1 MLKKILLLLLFCCF
15 SINSFSQEIK
25 FKEYSYTQ
33 FFKMIEEEKD
43 SVFML
48 KDALIKYNATTDSV
62 YAAKVDIAGMEV
74 NILRKDTITINKE
87 IHLNNVQ
94 FLGYLME
101 RKDGQITP
109 TNFMNF
115 GFYRMK
121 FLKPLK
127 LMNTIAINIK
137 DCEFNDKVIIGSTSI
152 IDKIVNLFEEKFNNN
167 DISYQDITI
176 HNSTFNS
183 KVQIYLS
190 NHNTNKNLITG
201 LTLDVDKNIF
211 NNTGISIDTRNI
223 YSLSIINNQ
232 FNTINRTPIWS
243 NNNELVTIENNQFT
257 AASFSVNTENNTQRF
272 SIFNNTFKQYVKLG
286 FFDIIKKSKIDW
298 QQWNHKVIA
307 SGGQTPYYTKIT
319 KENLKI
325 RDSLFKQGIDSYEN
339 WQYSEKLIKLY
350 INESQI
356 IDKNSYAEE
365 IKLRYN
371 FYNFYKNNYD
381 LENANLVYE
390 DIKDLET
397 KRFEY
402 LYDKNPSFK
411 TFFKWKINQFLKVFS
426 NYGKEPERAV
436 IFSMY
441 VILLFAFI
449 YLLFPNSWD
458 SHGRKRIMDRYTF
471 FLKYMDKDAG
481 MHEVYINEQKENL
494 LEFDEF
500 KDFVNSKEK
509 RVPKIF
515 TATAL
520 PLYKWAISG
529 TKLSSSLLKRVDIM
543 KGTWN
548 ELPQSKRI
556 WKSVLLITF
565 FLIAIVYDI
574 FIKML
579 NALMLSINTFTTLGF
594 GEIPIKGLPRYL
606 AIIQG
611 FIGWFML
618 TIFSVSLISQLL
630 N

>member
-15 SINSFSQEIK
+15 SINSFSQELK
-25 FKEYSYTQ
+25 YKEYSYAQ

-43 SVFML
+43 SIFKL
-48 KDALIKYNATTDSV
+48 KDALIKYNASTDSA
-62 YAAKVDIAGMEV
+62 YAAKIDLTNAEI

-87 IHLNNVQ
+87 LHLNNVQ

-109 TNFMNF
+109 TYFMSF
-115 GFYRMK
+115 GLYRMK

-137 DCEFNDKVIIGSTSI
+137 DCEFYEEVIVGSTLI
-152 IDKIVNLFEEKFNNN
+152 IDKIVNYFEENLNTDN
-167 DISYQDITI
+167 ISYQDISI
-176 HNSTFNS
+176 LNSTFNS

-190 NHNTNKNLITG
+190 NHYTNKNLITG
-201 LTLDVDKNIF
+201 LSLDVDKNIF

-223 YSLSIINNQ
+223 YSLSIINNH
-232 FNTINRTPIWS
+232 FNTINRTPFSIA
-243 NNNELVTIENNQFT
+243 NNELVTIENNQFT
-257 AASFSVNTENNTQRF
+257 AASFTVSTENNTQNF

-286 FFDIIKKSKIDW
+286 FFSIIKKAKIDW

-307 SGGQTPYYTKIT
+307 SGGQTPFYAKTLNESKII
-319 KENLKI
+319 K
-325 RDSLFKQGIDSYEN
+325 DSLFKQGFNSFEN

-402 LYDKNPSFK
+402 LYDQNPTFK
-411 TFFKWKINQFLKVFS
+411 TFFKWRINQFLKVFS
-426 NYGKEPERAV
+426 AYGTEPERAV
-436 IFSMY
+436 VFSMY
-441 VILLFAFI
+441 VILFFAFI

-458 SHGRKRIMDRYTF
+458 AHGRKRIMNRYAF
-471 FLKYMDKDAG
+471 FLKYMDKDAR
-481 MHEVYINEQKENL
+481 MHEVFINEQKENL

-529 TKLSSSLLKRVDIM
+529 TKFSASILKRFDIM

-548 ELPQSKRI
+548 EVPKEKRV
-556 WKSVLLITF
+556 WKSILLIGA
-565 FLIAIVYDI
+565 FLIAICYDVI
-574 FIKML
+574 IKML